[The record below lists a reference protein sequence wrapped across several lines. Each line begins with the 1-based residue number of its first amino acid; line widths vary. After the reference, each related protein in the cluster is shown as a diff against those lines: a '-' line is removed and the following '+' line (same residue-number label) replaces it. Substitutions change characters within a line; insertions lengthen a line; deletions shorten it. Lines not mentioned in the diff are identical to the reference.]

1 MSNYRFYGVNIET
14 PLSLAHNTNYWDNS
28 VIGGLAAK
36 TSNQVYIREVPMT
49 SRSAEYCWRV
59 VDAVYSQEDDVMTYF
74 RAYGFEGEYLA
85 ETTFGV
91 NYGSVPQRIGGGF
104 TYPPEFGNQYYVP
117 AQNNFMTPN
126 TGGYT
131 VQVLSLDYPSEG
143 MAFGM
148 YKQGDQHQNL
158 LISFRLFKMEQGY
171 PNDLSLTP
179 R

>member
-14 PLSLAHNTNYWDNS
+14 PLSLAHNSNQWNNS
-28 VIGGLAAK
+28 VIGQLAAK
-36 TSNQVYIREVPMT
+36 TQNQVYIREVPGN

-74 RAYGFEGEYLA
+74 RAFGLNGEYLPEA
-85 ETTFGV
+85 TFGV
-91 NYGSVPQRIGGGF
+91 NYSTVPSRIGGGF
-104 TYPPEFGNQYYVP
+104 TYPPEFGNQYYIP
-117 AQNNFMTPN
+117 AQNNFATPN

-158 LISFRLFKMEQGY
+158 LISFRLFKMDQGY
-171 PNDLSLTP
+171 PNDLNMP
-179 R
+179 IR